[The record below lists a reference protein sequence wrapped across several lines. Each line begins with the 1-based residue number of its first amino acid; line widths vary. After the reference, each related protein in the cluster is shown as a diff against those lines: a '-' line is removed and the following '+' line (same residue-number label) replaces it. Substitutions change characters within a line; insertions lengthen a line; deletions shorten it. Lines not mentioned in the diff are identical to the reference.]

1 LCREGVPR
9 RRRHEFLLYA
19 RIRAAMVVR
28 RRRVTAVMV
37 EATIMRGHIE
47 ARCFSVNAGSVNIA
61 FSTFPLIPAK
71 AGIQRHAAA
80 LRQAGFP
87 PSAFAL

>member
-1 LCREGVPR
+1 VPR

-28 RRRVTAVMV
+28 RRRMTAVMV

-47 ARCFSVNAGSVNIA
+47 AVAASVNALCNASGA
-61 FSTFPLIPAK
+61 
-71 AGIQRHAAA
+71 RHFGAE
-80 LRQAGFP
+80 R
-87 PSAFAL
+87 SEERTIHNHRR